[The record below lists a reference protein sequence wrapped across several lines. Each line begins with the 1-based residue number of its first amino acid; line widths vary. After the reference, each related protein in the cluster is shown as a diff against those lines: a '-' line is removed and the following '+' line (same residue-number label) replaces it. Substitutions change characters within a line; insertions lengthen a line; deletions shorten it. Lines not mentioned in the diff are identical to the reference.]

1 MSSLPASAFKAI
13 KFFLVAKLDVSTS
26 ATSFNSL
33 LVASFI

>member
-1 MSSLPASAFKAI
+1 MSNLSASAFKAI
-13 KFFLVAKLDVSTS
+13 NFSLVAKLDVLAS